1 MKKAASG
8 VQTGKRQW
16 SVIHS
21 NDSTNQGGNQVFGIF
36 EKLQDIAERLG
47 TVDEAHMYANGMVTI
62 DVTGTEKKYH
72 ISLIIHDKEGKDD

>member
-1 MKKAASG
+1 M
-8 VQTGKRQW
+8 
-16 SVIHS
+16 
-21 NDSTNQGGNQVFGIF
+21 FGIF
-36 EKLQDIAERLG
+36 EKLQDVAEYLG